1 MPTGTLGWDKFARL
15 QERLARLLD
24 EQAPTAA
31 RTVVVVP
38 SMTVHP
44 DELRKVPSAVHFE
57 QRLLFELQLLRQ
69 PATRVVYVTS
79 QVIDSAIVDY
89 SIDLVDG
96 LSRESARERLALID
110 CGDDSSVPLTDK
122 VLRRPELVDAIA
134 AAVGDPTTSYLITYN
149 STEFERDLALRL
161 GVPMFSC
168 DPRLEPLGGKS
179 GGRKL
184 LRAAGVPVL
193 AGYED
198 LRDEHDLIAALT
210 RLKSENPDLGSA
222 IVKLDNGFAGM
233 GNAVFSYAGAPADDL
248 ESWIGGEIVERLVTG
263 DGESWDSYRDKLQRV
278 GGVAESYLLAP
289 AVSSP
294 SVQLEIRPG
303 GDVRVVSTHDQLL
316 GGPLGQS
323 FVGCVFPA
331 RASYRQQVQEFASR
345 TGGVLAAEGVLG
357 QCSVD
362 FVATRDQ
369 VYGLEINLR
378 MGGATAPF
386 MFLQGLVNGG
396 YDLAS
401 GNYLA
406 PDGRPRYYTA
416 SDRIQDERFRSL
428 SPADLVEIATRHH
441 LHYDLASRT
450 GAFYFAL
457 GGLSEFGKLGVVAVG
472 ESPEQ
477 AQLCY
482 DKVATA
488 LRST

>member
-1 MPTGTLGWDKFARL
+1 
-15 QERLARLLD
+15 
-24 EQAPTAA
+24 
-31 RTVVVVP
+31 V
-38 SMTVHP
+38 
-44 DELRKVPSAVHFE
+44 
-57 QRLLFELQLLRQ
+57 
-69 PATRVVYVTS
+69 
-79 QVIDSAIVDY
+79 
-89 SIDLVDG
+89 
-96 LSRESARERLALID
+96 
-110 CGDDSSVPLTDK
+110 
-122 VLRRPELVDAIA
+122 
-134 AAVGDPTTSYLITYN
+134 
-149 STEFERDLALRL
+149 
-161 GVPMFSC
+161 
-168 DPRLEPLGGKS
+168 
-179 GGRKL
+179 
-184 LRAAGVPVL
+184 LRAARVPVL
-193 AGYED
+193 TGYED

-210 RLKSENPDLGSA
+210 RLKSENPGLDSA

-233 GNAVFSYAGAPADDL
+233 GNAVFSYVGAPADDL
-248 ESWIGGEIVERLVTG
+248 ESWIVGEIVERLVTG
-263 DGESWDSYRDKLQRV
+263 GDSWDSYRDRFRRV
-278 GGVAESYLLAP
+278 GGVVESHLLGP
-289 AVSSP
+289 GVSSP

-316 GGPLGQS
+316 GGPFGQS

-331 RASYRQQVQEFASR
+331 RGSSRQQVQEFALR

-362 FVATRDQ
+362 FVVTGEQ
-369 VYGLEINLR
+369 VYGLEVNLR

-386 MFLQGLVNGG
+386 MFLQGLVNGD

-441 LHYDLASRT
+441 LHYDLDSRT

-472 ESPEQ
+472 ESPGQ

-482 DKVATA
+482 DKVVAA
-488 LRST
+488 LRSA